1 MSNTV
6 RPTWDEGI
14 KPTHHAQIAT
24 LSSGQVRHQTTYR
37 PTFRQV
43 FIGSPAETLPSGV
56 IVPAVEP
63 IYKKIWLN
71 LGFQRRGFWDKATR
85 SFYMDSVMRGIP
97 LQPFTL
103 VSLVLQF
110 QAKDANGAYL
120 IQGEDRGELDQK
132 IKDLF
137 ELMSFDC
144 NNRVETGAAYVADEF
159 KWYPT
164 DPEHKKL
171 YPDGALYSELTID
184 HRNYLN
190 NFTFSVDVFAGYTN
204 PEIYMTFGRWHST
217 GTTNDAEDRN
227 ASNTQICILTRD
239 DAAEEYNTWKA
250 YKAEHNAPAPVRY
263 FKVSS
268 KDKDIYP
275 NCYRY
280 SNDELIACAFSMYA
294 DYQQYEKYHE
304 ARVSGEITG
313 GKVQTPS
320 TINNKHRLKDMYI
333 RSADVVH
340 YYPRFSNTVWAQFVK
355 IWNANV
361 KTDGEPIGD
370 MDQSDRSDILS
381 LLVAFDKQGFELNDA
396 SAFWSMYE
404 KMQDRMD
411 KKYTFSET
419 RVRQWDKAADAAEKK
434 AKKLKNPKIYSWAH
448 SKKSA
453 WRIKGMN
460 KRLEYMLDYLQA
472 DDAKRETQ
480 WLASQAIKCRRTAAS
495 SMQDHMELFDA
506 GVNAPNVEL
515 EDVEE
520 GRCEVDHYIPLA
532 RGGRDDQSNFWLV
545 LAKDNNSRQ
554 TTDWFEYWEK
564 VYPKEGKALLLEH
577 LYENRLF
584 FLTDRE
590 LSFAGK
596 ECSKCKP
603 GEMIP
608 WSEYA
613 LDNTKSHLDGVKSD
627 CNECRNPRER
637 KLKEERLK
645 LVEMNNSK
653 EEMEAQ

>member
-1 MSNTV
+1 MA
-6 RPTWDEGI
+6 WDESI
-14 KPTHHAQIAT
+14 DNPITRNFIARNKVNRT
-24 LSSGQVRHQTTYR
+24 EKQYEVSYR
-37 PTFRQV
+37 RLFL
-43 FIGSPAETLPSGV
+43 GDKNYGYD
-56 IVPAVEP
+56 P
-63 IYKKIWLN
+63 IADKIWLN
-71 LGFQRRGFWDKATR
+71 LGYQRREFWTKEMG
-85 SFYMDSVMRGIP
+85 SKYIDSIMLGLP

-103 VSLVLQF
+103 IDMALQLE
-110 QAKDANGAYL
+110 AKDANGKFL
-120 IQGEDRGELDQK
+120 ITGEDREELEEK
-132 IKDLF
+132 LKESN

-144 NNRVETGAAYVADEF
+144 NNRVTTPGKAYAANKF
-159 KWYPT
+159 KWYPSRAHT
-164 DPEHKKL
+164 LEVRNSYPNGVYYKDLDPLDEKYL
-171 YPDGALYSELTID
+171 SEYMFKV
-184 HRNYLN
+184 NVN
-190 NFTFSVDVFAGYTN
+190 SGYKYE
-204 PEIYMTFGRWHST
+204 EIYETFLRWHTS
-217 GTTNDAEDRN
+217 GATNDAEYLN
-227 ASNTQICILTRD
+227 AMNRLLGKMIAKT
-239 DAAEEYNTWKA
+239 AADEYDSWQ
-250 YKAEHNAPAPVRY
+250 EHMSQESSPKPIRF

-268 KDKDIYP
+268 KDNTVFP
-275 NCYRY
+275 NCYRFA
-280 SNDELIACAFSMYA
+280 NDDLIRRAFSMYS
-294 DYQQYEKYHE
+294 DYQEYGNYH
-304 ARVSGEITG
+304 ARRVTEEITD
-313 GKVQTPS
+313 GKATTPQF
-320 TINNKHRLKDMYI
+320 INNKFRMVDMYT
-333 RSADVVH
+333 RSAELVH
-340 YYPRFSNTVWAQFVK
+340 YYPRFVATVWSQFVK
-355 IWNANV
+355 IWNAYLDDENN
-361 KTDGEPIGD
+361 PIGD
-370 MDQSDRSDILS
+370 MKDSDRSDILS
-381 LLVAFDKQGFELNDA
+381 LLICLDKQGFELNNA
-396 SAFWSMYE
+396 SAFLASYE
-404 KMQDRMD
+404 DMQDWMYANEVYSEKLVD
-411 KKYTFSET
+411 KW
-419 RVRQWDKAADAAEKK
+419 RK
-434 AKKLKNPKIYSWAH
+434 AKTKKKREAQGLKNHKVYCWERSRG
-448 SKKSA
+448 SA
-453 WRIKGMN
+453 WRMAGMN
-460 KRLEYMLDYLQA
+460 ERLNKMAHYLEA

-480 WLASQAIKCRRTAAS
+480 WLASQAIKCKRTAAS

-506 GVNAPNVEL
+506 GVCAPNVEL

-645 LVEMNNSK
+645 LVEMNNSE